1 MIRISVFTGLLPFV
15 LLLQCPMSL
24 LLLLYIP
31 LLQCRCSTVVCYW
44 STAHVFC
51 ACLFKKCT
59 VEGTIR
65 PRLRAPNLKVIHG
78 IAQSCPFKLRFLA
91 GCYGNQ
97 MHCGRYELCAGKCT
111 VEGTTKTIL
120 TSSLSLPT
128 AVRRYSGT
136 VLGSFFSST
145 IDTIDTIE
153 PLSIV
158 PNKHSTL

>member
-1 MIRISVFTGLLPFV
+1 MDHQQKTF
-15 LLLQCPMSL
+15 SL
-24 LLLLYIP
+24 YAGSWLM
-31 LLQCRCSTVVCYW
+31 
-44 STAHVFC
+44 AH
-51 ACLFKKCT
+51 APIDLT
-59 VEGTIR
+59 HDM
-65 PRLRAPNLKVIHG
+65 RLR
-78 IAQSCPFKLRFLA
+78 
-91 GCYGNQ
+91 NQ
-97 MHCGRYELCAGKCT
+97 EKKMYSGRYELCAGKCT